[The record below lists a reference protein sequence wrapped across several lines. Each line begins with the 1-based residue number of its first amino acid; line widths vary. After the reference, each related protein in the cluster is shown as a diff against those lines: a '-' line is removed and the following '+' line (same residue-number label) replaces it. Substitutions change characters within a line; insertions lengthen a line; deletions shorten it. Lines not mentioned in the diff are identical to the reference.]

1 MLQHL
6 QSLGDHF
13 RLQGECT
20 GHLIGGNLSP
30 SKCSPTWTGGT
41 HFQTNWWRSAWLV
54 NTERQNIAALGSLR
68 WWAQQLCDESLFN
81 KGLKSTG
88 CILVIFLYKNVTGC
102 LCHSAI
108 KLQVHYHLLRSF
120 WIYNCTLWGSGW
132 TLNANSQCKFQ
143 FNVNVDDRVAA
154 DIFAIFTKLSQTA
167 HGYNNFGCA
176 TVTKHCF
183 Y

>member
-1 MLQHL
+1 MHRAPDRRQPVSKQI
-6 QSLGDHF
+6 QS
-13 RLQGECT
+13 
-20 GHLIGGNLSP
+20 NLD
-30 SKCSPTWTGGT
+30 
-41 HFQTNWWRSAWLV
+41 WRHSLSDTLV
-54 NTERQNIAALGSLR
+54 KICITCKHRVPLHIVALGSLR
-68 WWAQQLCDESLFN
+68 WWAQQLCDESLSN

-88 CILVIFLYKNVTGC
+88 CILVIFLYKNVAKC

-108 KLQVHYHLLRSF
+108 KLQVHNHLLRSF
-120 WIYNCTLWGSGW
+120 WIYNFTLWGSGW

-154 DIFAIFTKLSQTA
+154 DIFAIFTKLTQTA